1 MRICTR
7 IVFKCSVIVLNQYS
21 KLSQNVLKLIAIL
34 RIKGLC
40 KNLLKPLCVNAKLT
54 KIFQLGKCFG

>member
-34 RIKGLC
+34 RIKDLC